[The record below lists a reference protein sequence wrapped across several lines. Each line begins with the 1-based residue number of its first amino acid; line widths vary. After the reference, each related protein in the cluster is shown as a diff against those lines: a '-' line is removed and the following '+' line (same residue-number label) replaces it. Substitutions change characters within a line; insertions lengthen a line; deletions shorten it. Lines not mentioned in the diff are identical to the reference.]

1 MDINFLDY
9 RQELQRIAIQKII
22 VKAIAIIF
30 GTSFIILF
38 YWGYQ
43 QIKIEFSEI
52 ELEKLETKVKSL
64 SAATAKVQAMKLKT
78 KHVVESIKEISRFR
92 NNQLQVLQILEGI
105 TLSVPKGIWLT
116 KIEQLSFEK
125 ISNDKGVLT
134 FFRKPENAKDVGG
147 RFLKVHGNVLGSAAG
162 NPLTTYVKILREVSH
177 FKKVY
182 LHKIN
187 AKLDK
192 NAAVI
197 NFALHIQLR

>member
-92 NNQLQVLQILEGI
+92 NNQLQVLRILEGI

-116 KIEQLSFEK
+116 KIEQLSFKE
-125 ISNDKGVLT
+125 ISSVKGVST
-134 FFRKPENAKDVGG
+134 FFGKSDNVKNGEEQ
-147 RFLKVHGNVLGSAAG
+147 FLKIQGNLLLSTTG
-162 NPLTTYVKILREVSH
+162 NPLTTYVENLRKVNH

-182 LHKIN
+182 LQKIN
-187 AKLDK
+187 SRSNK
-192 NAAVI
+192 NAVAL
-197 NFALHIQLR
+197 NFALLIQLK

>member
-64 SAATAKVQAMKLKT
+64 SAATAKVQAMTLET

-105 TLSVPKGIWLT
+105 TLSVPKGI
-116 KIEQLSFEK
+116 
-125 ISNDKGVLT
+125 
-134 FFRKPENAKDVGG
+134 
-147 RFLKVHGNVLGSAAG
+147 
-162 NPLTTYVKILREVSH
+162 
-177 FKKVY
+177 
-182 LHKIN
+182 
-187 AKLDK
+187 
-192 NAAVI
+192 
-197 NFALHIQLR
+197 

>member
-30 GTSFIILF
+30 GASFIILF

-43 QIKIEFSEI
+43 QIKIEFSQI

-78 KHVVESIKEISRFR
+78 KHVVESIKDISRFR

-105 TLSVPKGIWLT
+105 TLSVPKGVWLT
-116 KIEQLSFEK
+116 KIEQLSFDKLSSVKGISAFISKPKIEEK
-125 ISNDKGVLT
+125 GEKKI
-134 FFRKPENAKDVGG
+134 
-147 RFLKVHGNVLGSAAG
+147 LKVQGNMLKSATS
-162 NPLTTYVKILREVSH
+162 NPLTTYIKALRKINH
-177 FKKVY
+177 FKKVH
-182 LHKIN
+182 LQKIN
-187 AKLDK
+187 LQS
-192 NAAVI
+192 NMNLAAL
-197 NFALHIQLR
+197 NFTLYIQL